1 MAQMPYGPVP
11 TALPPWTRSGPPP
24 ASSSRLKAAVIVLA
38 VVALLALGLAAAAW
52 FRAAPEHLGSTQNAG
67 EAQAALCAVHNDVK
81 QALAAATSQPE
92 AKEPGNTL
100 LIAVNIRLAEYSG
113 ADYLSQAL
121 AANPG
126 APPALAEQ
134 VGNLVNALRR
144 LAIGQ
149 LGDAPKDSLQ
159 PITEQIGALTGEISR
174 ECIGHI

>member
-11 TALPPWTRSGPPP
+11 TALPPWTPGGPPP
-24 ASSSRLKAAVIVLA
+24 GTSPRLKAAVIALA
-38 VVALLALGLAAAAW
+38 VITLLALGLAAAAW
-52 FRAAPEHLGSTQNAG
+52 FRAAPTPMSAQNVD
-67 EAQAALCAVHNDVK
+67 QARAAVCAAHNDVK
-81 QALAAATSQPE
+81 QALAAATNQPE

-121 AANPG
+121 AANPA
-126 APPALAEQ
+126 APQALAEQ
-134 VGNLVNALRR
+134 VGSLVDALRQ

-159 PITEQIGALTGEISR
+159 PLTDEIGALTDEISQK
-174 ECIGHI
+174 CGGQI